1 MEPSVPL
8 PQTEVINRMELG
20 EQCWAAAV
28 RANYVDVGKIT
39 NTSFA
44 AHILIMLMLFVLTA
58 PGTE

>member
-8 PQTEVINRMELG
+8 PQTEAINRMELG
-20 EQCWAAAV
+20 EQCWAAVV
-28 RANYVDVGKIT
+28 RANYVDVGKNT